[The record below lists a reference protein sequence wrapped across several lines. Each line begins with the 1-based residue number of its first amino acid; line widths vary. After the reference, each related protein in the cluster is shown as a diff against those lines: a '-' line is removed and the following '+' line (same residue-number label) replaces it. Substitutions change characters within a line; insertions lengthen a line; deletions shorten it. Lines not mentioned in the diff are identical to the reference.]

1 MYWLYRSRHAI
12 SWLPLPVVA
21 ACLLVMT
28 QQSSL
33 KVQPQYDDSVMELS
47 LADLTPPAPQEE
59 VVPPAPETP
68 PEETLPEPEPEP
80 VETPEPIVEAPP
92 PKPEPQPERKPEP
105 KPVSKPKPAPAP
117 RAAPVTTPVKSAVVK
132 APAPAPVVST
142 PAPPKVNAQAL
153 ENSYIQ
159 ALRSQIEQLKRYPT
173 GRQASLERPEGNVEI
188 WLEVDRNGRVL
199 NSGINQKAASML
211 LNRAATSTLQ
221 SITQVRPFPAEAF
234 AGQNTKRFL
243 ATFHYQAQ

>member
-1 MYWLYRSRHAI
+1 MYCLYRSRHAI

-21 ACLLVMT
+21 ACLMVMT

-47 LADLTPPAPQEE
+47 LADLTPPAPPEA
-59 VVPPAPETP
+59 VVSPEPETP
-68 PEETLPEPEPEP
+68 PEETLPELEPEP
-80 VETPEPIVEAPP
+80 VKTPEPIVEAPP
-92 PKPEPQPERKPEP
+92 PKPEPKPEP
-105 KPVSKPKPAPAP
+105 KPKPVPKPKLVPVPRPASVA
-117 RAAPVTTPVKSAVVK
+117 TSVK
-132 APAPAPVVST
+132 AAVAKATASAPVVPT

-159 ALRSQIEQLKRYPT
+159 ALRGQIEQLKRYPT

-199 NSGINQKAASML
+199 NSGINQKATSML

-243 ATFHYQAQ
+243 ATFYYQAQ

>member
-21 ACLLVMT
+21 ACLALLT
-28 QQSSL
+28 QQSAL
-33 KVQPQYDDSVMELS
+33 KVQSHYDDSVMELS
-47 LADLTPPAPQEE
+47 LAELPPPPQEVTPP
-59 VVPPAPETP
+59 VPETPVTETP
-68 PEETLPEPEPEP
+68 PEPEPEPEP

-92 PKPEPQPERKPEP
+92 PPPKPKPEP
-105 KPVSKPKPAPAP
+105 KPAPKPAPTP
-117 RAAPVTTPVKSAVVK
+117 RVKPAATPPKTVAAAPKPSAAVPV
-132 APAPAPVVST
+132 PT

-159 ALRSQIEQLKRYPT
+159 ALRGQIEQLKRYPT
-173 GRQASLERPEGNVEI
+173 GRQASLERPEGNVEV

-199 NSGINQKAASML
+199 NTGINQKAASML
-211 LNRAATSTLQ
+211 LNRAALSTLQ
-221 SITQVRPFPAEAF
+221 SITQVRPFPVEAF

>member
-12 SWLPLPVVA
+12 SWLPLPMVA
-21 ACLLVMT
+21 ACLMVLT
-28 QQSSL
+28 QQSAL

-47 LADLTPPAPQEE
+47 LADLTPPAPPDA
-59 VVPPAPETP
+59 VVPPEPETP
-68 PEETLPEPEPEP
+68 LEETLPEPEPEP

-92 PKPEPQPERKPEP
+92 PKPEPKPEP
-105 KPVSKPKPAPAP
+105 KPKPAPKPKPDTRPAP
-117 RAAPVTTPVKSAVVK
+117 VATPVKAAAVK
-132 APAPAPVVST
+132 APAPAPVVPM
-142 PAPPKVNAQAL
+142 PATPKVNAQAL

-159 ALRSQIEQLKRYPT
+159 ALRGQIELLKRYPT

-188 WLEVDRNGRVL
+188 WLEVDRSGRVL

-221 SITQVRPFPAEAF
+221 SITQVRAFPAEAF